1 MGLLTQ
7 QNGRASSKGQNPEVL
22 ATEEHSVRQL
32 PADNSYEVLK
42 HNSSGRSG
50 SFADV
55 IESGDFRIDLRGRT
69 AALRGRELELSS
81 EEFDV
86 LVFLAGHRQRLVT
99 PRTMLAT
106 GGTTNRV
113 RRTEFL
119 RALLSSS
126 KKLDAAGGP
135 EQHYIRTE
143 PWVVYRFDPAASSAI

>member
-1 MGLLTQ
+1 
-7 QNGRASSKGQNPEVL
+7 
-22 ATEEHSVRQL
+22 VRQL
-32 PADNSYEVLK
+32 LSDKSGEVLQ
-42 HNSSGRSG
+42 HGPSGRG
-50 SFADV
+50 GAVAEV
-55 IESGDFRIDLRGRT
+55 IESGDFRIDLSKRT
-69 AALRGRELELSS
+69 AALRGRELDLNS

-119 RALLSSS
+119 RALLSLS
-126 KKLDAAGGP
+126 KKLDVAGGP
-135 EQHYIRTE
+135 EKRYIRTE